1 VIRFGVRGN
10 LSLRYIGPFEITK
23 RVGEVAYRL
32 ALPLSLEGVHDVFHV
47 SRLRQYVK
55 DDSHVVDFSELE
67 LRPDLSYAEQPVS
80 ILDRSKKQLKGRTI
94 PLVLVSWNG
103 HSTGEA
109 TWEREDIV
117 RKNHPH
123 LFV

>member
-1 VIRFGVRGN
+1 M
-10 LSLRYIGPFEITK
+10 LSPRYVGPFEVLE
-23 RVGEVAYRL
+23 RVGEVAYKIL
-32 ALPLSLEGVHDVFHV
+32 LPPSLEGIHNVFHV
-47 SRLRQYVK
+47 SQLRQYVK
-55 DDSHVVDFSELE
+55 DDGHVVDFSELE
-67 LRPDLSYAEQPVS
+67 LRPDLSCEEQPVS
-80 ILDRSKKQLKGRTI
+80 ILGRSMKQLKGRTI

-117 RKNHPH
+117 RESYPH

>member
-1 VIRFGVRGN
+1 M
-10 LSLRYIGPFEITK
+10 
-23 RVGEVAYRL
+23 
-32 ALPLSLEGVHDVFHV
+32 
-47 SRLRQYVK
+47 K

-67 LRPDLSYAEQPVS
+67 LRLDLSYEEQPVL
-80 ILDRSKKQLKGRTI
+80 ILGRSTKQLKGRTI

-103 HSTGEA
+103 NLTGKA

-117 RKNHPH
+117 RESYPH